1 MEKVIVS
8 GLLIIASIVAAV
20 ITVTVLSSTSAGDQ
34 DSIFDSNRIATDIV
48 GTGIDGLSVVVEDGS
63 VISAWFKN
71 VGSADIEP
79 VSAMDVFLLSG
90 DGRTG
95 RYIPFS
101 STPSATDRW
110 SVLVP
115 ANPRIWPRGDTI
127 QIRLNLAA
135 AAPIALGTYIVSL
148 TTPNGV
154 SGDITFE
161 YGAVPRPTETPI
173 PQFTLT
179 TVAVPTAGGALTGGG
194 SYASGTIV
202 PVTATADPGY
212 IFNRWFGAC
221 AGTGA
226 CNVTMDADKT
236 VTANFL
242 PRFTLVAIASPTA
255 GGTVTGGGVYR
266 SGTTVVAIATP
277 NAGYSFGGWSG
288 ACSGTGPCNVTIDSD
303 KMLTANF
310 SP

>member
-79 VSAMDVFLLSG
+79 LLAMDVFLMTE
-90 DGRTG
+90 DGLAG
-95 RYIPFS
+95 RYIPFAGA
-101 STPSATDRW
+101 PDRW

-115 ANPRIWPRGDTI
+115 PDTNVWPRGDTI
-127 QIRLNLAA
+127 QIQLTLDATKPLAF
-135 AAPIALGTYIVSL
+135 GTHVISL

-154 SGDITFE
+154 SGDITFG
-161 YGAVPRPTETPI
+161 YGAVPTPTETPI
-173 PQFTLT
+173 PQFTLL

-194 SYASGTIV
+194 VYVSGTTV
-202 PVTATADPGY
+202 PVTATADSGY
-212 IFNRWFGAC
+212 TFGGWSGAC

-226 CNVTMDADKT
+226 CTVTKDADNT
-236 VTANFL
+236 VTAIF
-242 PRFTLVAIASPTA
+242 
-255 GGTVTGGGVYR
+255 
-266 SGTTVVAIATP
+266 
-277 NAGYSFGGWSG
+277 
-288 ACSGTGPCNVTIDSD
+288 
-303 KMLTANF
+303 K
-310 SP
+310 